1 MGKRMA
7 EGVSIFKCTG
17 GVGMSI
23 ATATRPHFVHVADL
37 LLSDSRS
44 RLKAMKSAAVGLV
57 LLDSTLKVIYSNS
70 EVLAVFT
77 YANELSKG
85 QTPNEKLS
93 KIIRSIIEQQPP
105 SESLPASTVFISG
118 RRRYVCRSFLL
129 ELNSEGPSKPSIAM
143 TVERDRWA
151 LHDLAARFKLTD
163 REQEAVEH
171 LANGPTS
178 KEIAQRMRISPNT
191 VKTFLRFVMIKM
203 GVTTRSGVI
212 GKIIEAGR

>member
-1 MGKRMA
+1 
-7 EGVSIFKCTG
+7 
-17 GVGMSI
+17 
-23 ATATRPHFVHVADL
+23 
-37 LLSDSRS
+37 
-44 RLKAMKSAAVGLV
+44 
-57 LLDSTLKVIYSNS
+57 
-70 EVLAVFT
+70 
-77 YANELSKG
+77 
-85 QTPNEKLS
+85 
-93 KIIRSIIEQQPP
+93 
-105 SESLPASTVFISG
+105 
-118 RRRYVCRSFLL
+118 
-129 ELNSEGPSKPSIAM
+129 M

-171 LANGPTS
+171 LANGLTS